1 MGTSRSPERSSRS
14 KRSHKSSRH
23 RSRSR
28 DSSHRSR
35 RASHSRSRLS
45 RSPTY
50 SRGPASKSS
59 RHRSRTH
66 RSPSRSSRKH
76 RQRNV
81 SPSAPREH
89 HNDRSKSPPN
99 FDVAKST
106 PPLQNTAGDT
116 RIPNAPPV
124 FYSSVD
130 NPFHDANLEAKF
142 VWRKKKA
149 VDRQRG
155 ISSQER
161 ERLDQQRRAEAAEEL
176 EKLNQRRIQRE
187 QEIQQREADRDLM
200 QRQAEA
206 AALGDWESREE
217 EFHLTQAKKRA
228 EIRIKEQRAKPVD
241 VLAMN
246 LRLAREDV
254 PTEEEVDIEVDV
266 NEPFTICD
274 GLPLADAKEL
284 SEDIKYYLSLEKDP
298 YNVEFWQ
305 ALVVVCEDKIRQ
317 GESGGSSSAFAELT
331 SNIAQMIQGKTRDQL
346 VVLERQIEQKLAS
359 HEPLDVDYWEQV
371 LGMLRVNKAKA
382 RLSEMHQELLL
393 KRLAQLREK
402 QQREALR
409 ERDDLEA
416 EVDIAHE
423 FGDVVPGETTGA
435 APELAEDTLVSIP
448 VPPMSPKL
456 IPQAPS
462 TTDSSVPVL
471 SAAEAMKELEQ
482 HRLTVIRQQFIT
494 KRKWDNQGN
503 LDNETQ
509 DMSTLLYRAEA
520 AKGVSVNE
528 EVYSVEAN
536 LRNVTYLWQDKYRP
550 RKPRYFNR
558 VHTGYEW
565 NKFNQTHYDV
575 DNPPPKIVQGYKFNI
590 FYPDLIDKTVAPTYK
605 IEPDPDSDET
615 VILRFS
621 AGPPYED
628 IAFRIINKQWER
640 SHRRG
645 FRNIFDRG
653 ILKLYFRFKRHYYRR

>member
-1 MGTSRSPERSSRS
+1 MSTSHTSSQSPERSHCSY
-14 KRSHKSSRH
+14 KSSRY

-28 DSSHRSR
+28 DRSHRSR
-35 RASHSRSRLS
+35 RASYNRSRSS
-45 RSPTY
+45 RSPAY
-50 SRGPASKSS
+50 SRGPSLKSS

-76 RQRNV
+76 RRQDR
-81 SPSAPREH
+81 SPSALGNVKHR
-89 HNDRSKSPPN
+89 NDRPDSLPN
-99 FDVAKST
+99 FDTIKST
-106 PPLQNTAGDT
+106 TPEE
-116 RIPNAPPV
+116 NAPPV

-130 NPFHDANLEAKF
+130 NPFHDTNLEAKF

-155 ISSQER
+155 ISSRER

-187 QEIQQREADRDLM
+187 QEIQQREADKDLM
-200 QRQAEA
+200 QREAEA

-241 VLAMN
+241 ILAMN

-284 SEDIKYYLSLEKDP
+284 FEDIKYYLSLEKDP

-305 ALVVVCEDKIRQ
+305 ALLVVCEEKLRQ
-317 GESGGSSSAFAELT
+317 GESSGPNNAFAALT
-331 SNIAQMIQGKTRDQL
+331 SNIMQMIQGKTRDQL
-346 VVLERQIEQKLAS
+346 VVLERQIELKLAG

-371 LGMLRVNKAKA
+371 LGMLRVNKAKV

-423 FGDVVPGETTGA
+423 LRDAVPDEGGGPPLES
-435 APELAEDTLVSIP
+435 AEVALVSIP
-448 VPPMSPKL
+448 VPPVSPKL
-456 IPQAPS
+456 IPSVPN
-462 TTDSSVPVL
+462 TKDSLVPVL
-471 SAAEAMKELEQ
+471 SAAEAMEDLEQ
-482 HRLTVIRQQFIT
+482 RRLAVIRQQFVT

-503 LDNETQ
+503 LDNEPQ

-520 AKGVSVNE
+520 AKGLSVNE

-605 IEPDPDSDET
+605 IEPDPDSEET

-645 FRNIFDRG
+645 FRNVFDRG